1 MLQFEESDSEEER
14 DGEGAAREEVE
25 SSEESF
31 VGPGI
36 ELFQQGE
43 LEDARAPEKL
53 DQ

>member
-1 MLQFEESDSEEER
+1 VKTLHKQQDESESEAER

-36 ELFQQGE
+36 ELF
-43 LEDARAPEKL
+43 
-53 DQ
+53 